1 MLLSALTDSQAFAPA
16 VRRGEEDWRKLVD
29 EMSDV
34 QKLVHLAYRKT
45 ADDEEEWADD
55 IFKNNRKTYTD
66 TLDEEAA
73 AWGCHPPPASLT
85 RGPILKA
92 IHDEADESGRSIVGT
107 FNYDLA
113 LEIRRIGRETPTA
126 NRHVYAYRLR
136 TWVQER
142 DRWKLPQIT
151 TIETFKTVNR
161 AQDDFYRFN
170 DLPQEGAEVVP
181 YVTPNMCPICAEYVA
196 GNPYP
201 SMQELLR
208 QCQLPA
214 HPHCPHYG
222 RVIPARRLTR
232 QECRELWLGE

>member
-1 MLLSALTDSQAFAPA
+1 MLLSALAGSQTVAPA
-16 VRRGEEDWRKLVD
+16 VRYGEDDWRELLD

-34 QKLVHLAYRKT
+34 EKLVHLAHRWT
-45 ADDEEEWADD
+45 ADDEELWADRL
-55 IFKNNRKTYTD
+55 FRNNRKTYTD
-66 TLDEEAA
+66 ALDEEAA
-73 AWGCHPPPASLT
+73 AWGCYPPPASLT

-92 IHDEADESGRSIVGT
+92 IREEADESGRSIVGT

-113 LEIRRIGRETPTA
+113 LAIRRIRRETPTA

-136 TWVQER
+136 AWMQER
-142 DRWKLPQIT
+142 ARWKKPQIGM
-151 TIETFKTVNR
+151 IETFKTVNR

-181 YVTPNMCPICAEYVA
+181 FSTVCEICAEYVA
-196 GNPYP
+196 GNPYR

-208 QCQLPA
+208 RCRLPA
-214 HPHCPHYG
+214 HHNCPHYG

-232 QECRELWLGE
+232 QECRELWMGE